1 MSVRVLSPGW
11 LTSVQDTGRSGH
23 AAIGVGLSG
32 AMDDVALR
40 LANALVGN
48 AENAAALEVTLRGPR
63 LRFETDALIAQTGA
77 VIDARCGTKA
87 IPAWRPVWLAAGS
100 ELELGDMR
108 RGARAYLAIA
118 GGVDVAPVLGSRS
131 ADINASLGPLSGR
144 AVVAGDELPI
154 GHVPAEH
161 LARLPQALGGLPL
174 RDPHERDAIVAARWS
189 LDPQP
194 WFDLRGDEPVALVRG
209 RHFESLDAASQ
220 RALFNDTFRVG
231 NESNRVGYRLEGA
244 KLRLE
249 APLELIS
256 ESVVPGTLQLPPNGD
271 PIALMAEAPTTGG
284 YPRIAHVASVDL
296 PRLAQRRPG
305 GRVRFVQTSL
315 ADAQSR
321 YLARERALRA
331 LVQFIKERLH
341 HQSHV

>member
-11 LTSVQDTGRSGH
+11 LTSVQDIGRSGQ
-23 AAIGVGLSG
+23 AAIGVGHCG
-32 AMDDVALR
+32 AMDGVALR

-48 AENAAALEVTLRGPR
+48 AGNAAALEITLRGPR
-63 LRFETDALIAQTGA
+63 LRLETDVIIALTGA
-77 VIDARCGTKA
+77 VIDARCGSLV

-118 GGVDVAPVLGSRS
+118 GGVDVAPVLDSRS
-131 ADINASLGPLSGR
+131 TDINAALGPLGGR

-154 GHVPAEH
+154 GQVPAERM
-161 LARLPQALGGLPL
+161 ARLRRALGALPPDDW
-174 RDPHERDAIVAARWS
+174 RGHDAVVAAHWS

-194 WFDLRGDEPVALVRG
+194 WFDLRGDEPIALVRG
-209 RHFESLDAASQ
+209 RHFGNLDAASR
-220 RALFNDTFRVG
+220 RALFTDSFRVG

-244 KLRLE
+244 KLRLD

-256 ESVVPGTLQLPPNGD
+256 ESVVSGTLQLPPNGD

-284 YPRIAHVASVDL
+284 YPRIAHVASVDQ

-305 GRVRFVQTSL
+305 GRVRFFENSL
-315 ADAQSR
+315 AEAQSR
-321 YLARERALRA
+321 YLAREQALRA
-331 LVQFIKERLH
+331 LVQSINERLH
-341 HQSHV
+341 H